1 MSFDLESL
9 YPSIMRQYNISP
21 DTILEERAPVFPNDV
36 RLYSDSLKDGLSR
49 AITLNATIT
58 ANGTM
63 YDKNKQGFIPFLVG
77 QMFDLRKSAKR
88 EMLEW
93 EKKGEAAKQE
103 LERRRASS

>member
-1 MSFDLESL
+1 
-9 YPSIMRQYNISP
+9 
-21 DTILEERAPVFPNDV
+21 
-36 RLYSDSLKDGLSR
+36 
-49 AITLNATIT
+49 
-58 ANGTM
+58 M